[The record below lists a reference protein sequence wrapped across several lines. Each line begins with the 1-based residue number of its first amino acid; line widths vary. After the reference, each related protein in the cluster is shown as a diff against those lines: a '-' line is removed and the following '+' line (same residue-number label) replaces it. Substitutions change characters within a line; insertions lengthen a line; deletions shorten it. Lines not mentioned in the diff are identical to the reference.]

1 MNQDHSSHD
10 MPVRMEMPAEP
21 PMPTGGWE
29 GQTLDMEPG
38 MYQATWDFKQK
49 KKGKYKG
56 YLEKSGIN
64 RFELH

>member
-1 MNQDHSSHD
+1 

-38 MYQATWDFKQK
+38 MFQATWDFKQK
-49 KKGKYKG
+49 KENIKAARFA
-56 YLEKSGIN
+56 LITSLTEK
-64 RFELH
+64 R